1 MQNAKAQKRKW
12 SHFYC
17 QCIIWSKLYDW
28 SVFPS
33 HRPESTFPKVQN
45 AISGIPGMDLTAWHM
60 NLYPGLFW
68 TGVPL
73 YKCASDSRTI
83 ALIKSV
89 LLAFYLFTW
98 QFARLLPFF
107 GSPSCKKT
115 VKKWKWG
122 LGSPPHPCFDKI
134 PTFSRFFV
142 FKASPS
148 VHPTYA
154 FTHSVYVII
163 CYNCTHSL
171 ISHKITPNLI
181 CGVDGISR

>member
-1 MQNAKAQKRKW
+1 MQNAKAQKRKLP
-12 SHFYC
+12 HFYC

-33 HRPESTFPKVQN
+33 PRPKSTFPKVQN
-45 AISGIPGMDLTAWHM
+45 AGIPGMDLTTWHM

-73 YKCASDSRTI
+73 YKCVSDSRTI

-134 PTFSRFFV
+134 PTFSV
-142 FKASPS
+142 FLFLKRPL
-148 VHPTYA
+148 
-154 FTHSVYVII
+154 VYTRLMLLHTV
-163 CYNCTHSL
+163 CMW
-171 ISHKITPNLI
+171 
-181 CGVDGISR
+181 